1 MTSSDLDHIASEDYG
16 DARRLNRRRFLKNA
30 GKTAAAV
37 TIGAHGFGVMSDA
50 PAKEAIE
57 QKCTQ
62 GAFGMEDVRYPQIK
76 AYLCNNR
83 RWQKT
88 IKHPFGGDEMT
99 NKGFP
104 ALVVDVRGLPCA
116 GLWKFGATAFNREKS
131 KLAAFESSAASQNG
145 CIHQSWELDDPL
157 PNPWTVNVWAAQGS
171 YRFEETTGL
180 RAYRVS
186 GKVTDFEGK
195 PIEAVVQA
203 CVPGVATSTNGTGSY
218 ELWLPD
224 RHIPWLMAL
233 DSGYGKSTLECWA
246 YDYLPQSDLELDLRI
261 GQVELYELRAWRGF
275 CGIKIDFLPMSVGLV
290 NAMTEGKE
298 SARDNSISPRLS
310 SKDVEVRLDDKLVDI
325 LSLHRREE
333 ICKPGDTPVSYSRE
347 EYALQVADT
356 GRSPSSPRGSVQV
369 LRVAVRHD
377 LKEAG
382 SSVVERGEGL
392 YLGLRAG
399 VGVSSGSV

>member
-1 MTSSDLDHIASEDYG
+1 MTSDDLDYIAPEHNCD
-16 DARRLNRRRFLKNA
+16 DRRLNRRRFLKNV

-37 TIGAHGFGVMSDA
+37 TIGAHGLGVMSDT

-57 QKCTQ
+57 QKRTQ
-62 GAFGMEDVRYPQIK
+62 GASGMNALRYPQVK
-76 AYLCNNR
+76 AYLCNNP
-83 RWQKT
+83 RWHKT
-88 IKHPFGGDEMT
+88 IRHPFRGDEMT

-104 ALVVDVRGLPCA
+104 ALVVDLKGLPSA
-116 GLWKFGATAFNREKS
+116 GSWKLGATVLNRENR
-131 KLAAFESSAASQNG
+131 KLVAFESSAASQDG

-157 PNPWTVNVWAAQGS
+157 PDPWTIHVWAAQES
-171 YRFEETTGL
+171 CRFEETTGL
-180 RAYRVS
+180 RVYRVS
-186 GKVTDFEGK
+186 GKVTDFDDK